1 MSVSFFVHDNIQFK
15 IIKNIL
21 KNDVFEFY
29 DFKKQYYTDLKQKLF
44 KENVEYKEKLAELEK
59 EKRN

>member
-44 KENVEYKEKLAELEK
+44 KENVKYKEKLAELEK

>member
-59 EKRN
+59 EK